1 MNSKQPSTE
10 QNSSQR
16 IDTINQ
22 VFALFRIN
30 YHNQYYSAFTDT
42 SLLNQ
47 TKKLWLESLS
57 GFSSEAILMGAK
69 RAMENSDYIPTLHK
83 MIQFCQGDPNS
94 HGLPDPHQ
102 AYLEACRAPRP
113 KNTHAWSH
121 PAVYFAGKESDWYF
135 LSTTPEYVAYPIFKE
150 NYKRWQDKVI
160 NGEKLPTIEVKM
172 IAAETH
178 TPLSNQENR
187 ERLRSLREKIKI

>member
-1 MNSKQPSTE
+1 MQSKQASTTE
-10 QNSSQR
+10 DSSQR

-30 YHNQYYSAFTDT
+30 YHNQYYAAFTDT

-47 TKKLWLESLS
+47 TKKLWLESLAV
-57 GFSSEAILMGAK
+57 FSSEDILKGAK
-69 RAMENSDYIPTLHK
+69 RAMEKSDYIPTLHK

-94 HGLPDPHQ
+94 HGLPDAHQ
-102 AYLEACRAPRP
+102 AYLEACQAPSP
-113 KNTHAWSH
+113 KNTFNWSH
-121 PAVYFAGKESDWYF
+121 PAVYFSGKESGWYF
-135 LSTTPEYVAYPIFKE
+135 LNSTPEYVAFPIFKE

-160 NGEKLPTIEVKM
+160 AGEKLPAIEVKM

-187 ERLRSLREKIKI
+187 ERLKNLRKKIKI